1 MRALRH
7 SYTLLLVN
15 RWEVTQKHIIERQ
28 DIYLISLVYCLD
40 SLKAEM
46 LPLILANIPILNSY
60 DSHIALVIPSPSLL
74 DTFNVSIFHISSI
87 NFCLISSR
95 VSLCWSLLNPGCSTS
110 QSKKIPSSSTGS
122 VSDQTGLELRG
133 CSPIGYGKW

>member
-7 SYTLLLVN
+7 SYILLLVN
-15 RWEVTQKHIIERQ
+15 RWEVMQRHIIERQ
-28 DIYLISLVYCLD
+28 DIYLISLIYCLD

-60 DSHIALVIPSPSLL
+60 ASHIALVIPSPSLL

-95 VSLCWSLLNPGCSTS
+95 VSLCSSPLKPGCAAT
-110 QSKKIPSSSTGS
+110 QSKKLPSSATG
-122 VSDQTGLELRG
+122 
-133 CSPIGYGKW
+133 